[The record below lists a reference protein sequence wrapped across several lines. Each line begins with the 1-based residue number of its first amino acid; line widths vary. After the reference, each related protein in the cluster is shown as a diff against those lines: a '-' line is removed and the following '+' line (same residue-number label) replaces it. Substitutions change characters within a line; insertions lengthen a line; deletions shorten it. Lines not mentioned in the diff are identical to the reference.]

1 MHDLWLTHVP
11 SYLPDRLAYIKYML
25 KWAGL
30 LDEEA
35 FTAAVTHIKVIHPI
49 HNSFSIHVTHYLT
62 LMCTLTNLAWS

>member
-35 FTAAVTHIKVIHPI
+35 FTAAVTHIKVSRPKHSYI
-49 HNSFSIHVTHYLT
+49 SSLALT
-62 LMCTLTNLAWS
+62 YVDCESLI